1 MALYKNKQLILL
13 VNSVLN
19 KNNNSV
25 KLVLNQQLLYNVNTS
40 SCLGMLLAESW
51 VQLMINFIINI
62 MIFCFYRT

>member
-19 KNNNSV
+19 KNNNSI

-40 SCLGMLLAESW
+40 NCLGMLAEW
-51 VQLMINFIINI
+51 CVQLMINFIINI

>member
-40 SCLGMLLAESW
+40 SCLGMLLAESC